1 MGSTLETCRK
11 LYVIF
16 IMRLNKSV
24 ETMTRRKK
32 THVPDFGIS
41 SNRVLRFRGK
51 EYTFHLD
58 LWFKVKKLSGE
69 GK

>member
-1 MGSTLETCRK
+1 MK
-11 LYVIF
+11 
-16 IMRLNKSV
+16 LNKSV

-32 THVPDFGIS
+32 THDPDFGIS
-41 SNRVLRFRGK
+41 SNRVLKFRGK